1 MRAEKGQV
9 RSYHLTRWSSAE
21 TVGIQGIAAHL
32 STYCAGHRGGS
43 GESVIGPALHLSS
56 HEKNDLKNRR

>member
-9 RSYHLTRWSSAE
+9 SGYHLTRWSSAE

-32 STYCAGHRGGS
+32 STYCAGRGEGKVK
-43 GESVIGPALHLSS
+43 E
-56 HEKNDLKNRR
+56 

>member
-9 RSYHLTRWSSAE
+9 RSYHLTRWSSAK

-32 STYCAGHRGGS
+32 STYCMGHGKGV
-43 GESVIGPALHLSS
+43 GDSVIAQLCTYLSTQKS
-56 HEKNDLKNRR
+56 IEYYVN